1 MEIVNFEDLMRA
13 KLAEC
18 DEWLDGYDGAVE
30 KCNDCEKAYEE
41 ARVALEKAKTD
52 VADYNDDNIKRVSD
66 YKAQLEDKLGIVKPV
81 EVKQEAVVADVA
93 VAPVD
98 EPVIGIHG

>member
-18 DEWLDGYDGAVE
+18 DEWLDGYDDAVAKFE
-30 KCNDCEKAYEE
+30 DCEKAYEE
-41 ARVALEKAKTD
+41 ARVALEKAKAD

-81 EVKQEAVVADVA
+81 EVAQEAVVSDSV
-93 VAPVD
+93 VAPVE
-98 EPVIGIHG
+98 EPVIGIIG

>member
-18 DEWLDGYDGAVE
+18 DEWLDGYDDAVA
-30 KCNDCEKAYEE
+30 KCADCEKAYEE
-41 ARVALEKAKTD
+41 ARVALEKAKAD
-52 VADYNDDNIKRVSD
+52 VADYNDENIKRVSD

-81 EVKQEAVVADVA
+81 EVVQEAVVSDA
-93 VAPVD
+93 VVSPVE
-98 EPVIGIHG
+98 EPVIGIIG

>member
-18 DEWLDGYDGAVE
+18 DEWLDGYDDAVA
-30 KCNDCEKAYEE
+30 KCEDCEKAYEE
-41 ARVALEKAKTD
+41 ARVALEKAKAD

-81 EVKQEAVVADVA
+81 EVAQEAVVSDSVS
-93 VAPVD
+93 APV
-98 EPVIGIHG
+98 EESVIGIIG